1 MILTFYSF
9 IFRLRYEEGA
19 DFILREYSEREQKV
33 LGRKC
38 TLHVCG
44 YLYKLVSLNM
54 FLSLPEIKTQVDDL
68 KVGRVVWTDQNE
80 IVNHLP
86 VSLMQALII
95 DPLRFG
101 LMLSRFAITLH

>member
-1 MILTFYSF
+1 
-9 IFRLRYEEGA
+9 
-19 DFILREYSEREQKV
+19 
-33 LGRKC
+33 
-38 TLHVCG
+38 
-44 YLYKLVSLNM
+44 M

-68 KVGRVVWTDQNE
+68 KVGREVWTDQNE

-101 LMLSRFAITLH
+101 LMLSRFAITFH